1 MSYPAT
7 MACLSLK
14 ERNIYE
20 LPNSGTKSYFS
31 SVSDQGLRYPRRLTP
46 TFGTKFYIS
55 SSLSEIELYK

>member
-1 MSYPAT
+1 MNSPAHFIIVV
-7 MACLSLK
+7 
-14 ERNIYE
+14 NYE